1 MLLIKKCSEDY
12 FGGIMN
18 KQKLCVII
26 IVLLACAIQAQEKC
40 LRPVN
45 TYSIVARDS
54 ITGEMGVAVQSH
66 WFSVGSVVTWAE
78 AGVGAVA
85 TQSFVEVSYGP
96 LGLELMRAGKTAQ
109 ETLSALLSVDKS
121 ADVRQVAM
129 VDKHGN
135 VAVHTGKK
143 CIIEAGHRLG
153 VQYSTQANMM
163 KKNTVWDAMA
173 KIYETTKGDLIDKLM
188 ASLEAGQKEKGDIR
202 GMQSAAIL
210 IVPGKSQGAPW
221 REKVIDLR
229 VEDHPEPLKELK
241 RLIKVHR
248 AYDHMNKG
256 DEHVASNDMK
266 SALMEYAKA
275 GKLYPEN
282 EEIIYWQAVTLV
294 DAGEVEKALPLFRD
308 VFKKNDNW
316 VELTRRL
323 PHSGLLPDDPAMI
336 KKIISVAK

>member
-143 CIIEAGHRLG
+143 CITERRACRYEIVRL
-153 VQYSTQANMM
+153 N
-163 KKNTVWDAMA
+163 
-173 KIYETTKGDLIDKLM
+173 
-188 ASLEAGQKEKGDIR
+188 
-202 GMQSAAIL
+202 
-210 IVPGKSQGAPW
+210 
-221 REKVIDLR
+221 
-229 VEDHPEPLKELK
+229 H
-241 RLIKVHR
+241 
-248 AYDHMNKG
+248 
-256 DEHVASNDMK
+256 
-266 SALMEYAKA
+266 
-275 GKLYPEN
+275 
-282 EEIIYWQAVTLV
+282 
-294 DAGEVEKALPLFRD
+294 
-308 VFKKNDNW
+308 
-316 VELTRRL
+316 
-323 PHSGLLPDDPAMI
+323 
-336 KKIISVAK
+336 